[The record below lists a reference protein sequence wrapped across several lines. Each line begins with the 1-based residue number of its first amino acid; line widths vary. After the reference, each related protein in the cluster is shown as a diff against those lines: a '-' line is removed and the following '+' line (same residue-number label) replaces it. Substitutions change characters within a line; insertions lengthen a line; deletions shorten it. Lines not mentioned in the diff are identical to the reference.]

1 MKLSTPKQWFEKSAR
16 LEGDSAVGAGLPTF
30 FREADSAPDAGLA
43 AAELRVAF
51 GRFVALMRRQLGLSI
66 EQLARRADVDV
77 AELVT
82 IEKKVDYVPEAM
94 TVYNLAKT
102 FRTPEKSLLQLAGLT
117 VRKDPEFVQEAVRF
131 AAKSETIAKLTK
143 EEQAALESFVA
154 VLNSRQ

>member
-1 MKLSTPKQWFEKSAR
+1 MKLNTPKQWFEKSAR
-16 LEGDSAVGAGLPTF
+16 LEGDSAVGAGLPAF
-30 FREADSAPDAGLA
+30 FHETGAGLA
-43 AAELRVAF
+43 AIELRLAF

-66 EQLARRADVDV
+66 EQLAHRADVDV

-82 IEKKVDYVPEAM
+82 IEEKLDYVPEAM
-94 TVYNLAKT
+94 TVYNLART

-117 VRKDPEFVQEAVRF
+117 VRKDPAFVQEAVRF